1 MKFRKILKISL
12 QRVRYNRKRN
22 LTIAIPIIL
31 IVVLLLIV
39 NMVYYSM
46 QQYVKSIE
54 NNLSLR
60 TIDYINCLPSK
71 YEETKEKLQQLEH
84 IDMVVEM
91 DERHVYAE
99 AYCEQLKSETYSGQ
113 TTLAPINKKTCP
125 EVIMGRQ
132 INEEDEYVVI
142 VPDKILDSSNTNF
155 EFDSVIVEQKDLEN
169 QYIDGTALLGEQLK
183 IEFKEFDSKATVEK
197 NFTVIGVFDS
207 ELYNEKTNFYV
218 PKSIIKE
225 INQEIEYAFVDKFFK
240 VVVDKLENVQSVYDE
255 IYSDENIEKTKIEL
269 EAGANENSTNVVEQN
284 ILKVADINLDTQKL
298 INSISTYFMIGI
310 ILIFAVLLI
319 ITNMNKTYLS
329 STEMGI
335 LRVEGYT
342 NKDIQKITIIENI
355 IVCVLSIMIGI
366 LLFGLL
372 RIFANAVIDYIIQ
385 KPDAGITMNEIR
397 KQLYYLMKIPQKVN
411 AMFIIV
417 SSVIITAIVGLNTY
431 FINKKQFHKH
441 IKDLLK
447 S

>member
-12 QRVRYNRKRN
+12 QRVRYNKKRN
-22 LTIAIPIIL
+22 LIIAIPIVL
-31 IVVLLLIV
+31 VVILLLIV

-54 NNLSLR
+54 SNISLR
-60 TIDYINCLPSK
+60 TIDNINCLPSK
-71 YEETKEKLQQLEH
+71 YEETKEKLEQLEH
-84 IDMVVEM
+84 IDMVIEM

-99 AYCEQLKSETYSGQ
+99 VYCEQLKSETYSGQ
-113 TTLAPINKKTCP
+113 TSLAPINVNTCP

-132 INEEDEYVVI
+132 INKEDEYVVI

-169 QYIDGTALLGEQLK
+169 QYIDGTALLGQQLK
-183 IEFKEFDSKATVEK
+183 IEFKESDSEKIVEK
-197 NFTVIGVFDS
+197 TFTVIGVFDS
-207 ELYNEKTNFYV
+207 ELYDDKTNFYV
-218 PKSIIKE
+218 PKSSIKE

-240 VVVDKLENVQSVYDE
+240 VVVDKFENVQSVYDA
-255 IYSDENIEKTKIEL
+255 IYSDDNIEKTKIEI
-269 EAGANENSTNVVEQN
+269 EAEQNGNSTNIVEQN
-284 ILKVADINLDTQKL
+284 ILVVADINLDTQKF

-310 ILIFAVLLI
+310 ILIFVVLLI

-329 STEMGI
+329 STEIGI

-342 NKDIQKITIIENI
+342 NKDIQKITIIENV
-355 IVCVLSIMIGI
+355 IVCAQSIIIGI

-372 RIFANAVIDYIIQ
+372 RIFANTVIDYIIQ

-397 KQLYYLMKIPQKVN
+397 RQLYYLMKIPQKVN
-411 AMFIIV
+411 AIFIMI
-417 SSVIITAIVGLNTY
+417 SSVIIMIIVGLNTY

>member
-22 LTIAIPIIL
+22 LIIAIPIVL
-31 IVVLLLIV
+31 VVVLLLIV

-54 NNLSLR
+54 NNISLR
-60 TIDYINCLPSK
+60 EIDNITSSPSA

-84 IDMVVEM
+84 IDMVIEM

-99 AYCEQLKSETYSGQ
+99 EYCEQLNSETYSGQ
-113 TTLAPINKKTCP
+113 TSLAPINVNTCP
-125 EVIMGRQ
+125 DVIEGRQ
-132 INEEDEYVVI
+132 INEEDEYVLI
-142 VPDKILDSSNTNF
+142 VPDKILDRSNSIF
-155 EFDSVIVEQKDLEN
+155 EFDNVVIEQKDIEE
-169 QYIDGTALLGEQLK
+169 QYIDGKALLGENLT
-183 IEFKEFDSKATVEK
+183 IEFKESDSKKTVEK
-197 NFTVIGVFDS
+197 TFTVIGVFDS
-207 ELYNEKTNFYV
+207 ELYNDKANFYA

-225 INQEIEYAFVDKFFK
+225 INQEIEYEFSDKFFK

-284 ILKVADINLDTQKL
+284 ILEVADINLDTQKL

-310 ILIFAVLLI
+310 ILVFAVLLI

-335 LRVEGYT
+335 LRIEGYT

-385 KPDAGITMNEIR
+385 KPNAGITMNEIR

-411 AMFIIV
+411 AIFMII

>member
-22 LTIAIPIIL
+22 LIIAIPIVL
-31 IVVLLLIV
+31 VVVLLLIV

-54 NNLSLR
+54 SNISLR
-60 TIDYINCLPSK
+60 TIDNINCLPSK
-71 YEETKEKLQQLEH
+71 YEETKEKLEQLQH
-84 IDMVVEM
+84 IDMVIEM

-99 AYCEQLKSETYSGQ
+99 VYCEQLKSETYSGQ
-113 TTLAPINKKTCP
+113 TSLAPINKKTCP

-183 IEFKEFDSKATVEK
+183 IEFKESDSKATVEK
-197 NFTVIGVFDS
+197 TFTVIGVFDS
-207 ELYNEKTNFYV
+207 ELYNDKANFYA

-225 INQEIEYAFVDKFFK
+225 INQEIKYEFSDKFFK

-298 INSISTYFMIGI
+298 INSISTYFMISI

-319 ITNMNKTYLS
+319 ITNMNKMYLS

-342 NKDIQKITIIENI
+342 NKDIQKITIIENV

-385 KPDAGITMNEIR
+385 KPNAGITMNEIR